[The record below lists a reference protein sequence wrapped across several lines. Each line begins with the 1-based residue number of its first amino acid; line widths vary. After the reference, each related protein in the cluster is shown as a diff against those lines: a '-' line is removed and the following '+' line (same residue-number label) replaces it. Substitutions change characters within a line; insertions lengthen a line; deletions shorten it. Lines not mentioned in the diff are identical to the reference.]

1 MTSTKYLTG
10 KPKSYFEPEQSA
22 LARKRIKACG
32 ALLYEIAERRR
43 NNELEP
49 DDITRYIRAEE
60 SIKWWT
66 ELLEEE

>member
-1 MTSTKYLTG
+1 MKSTKYLTG

-22 LARKRIKACG
+22 LARKRIKACRE
-32 ALLYEIAERRR
+32 LMKEIAQRRK

-49 DDITRYIRAEE
+49 DDISRYISAQE
-60 SIKWWT
+60 SVEWWT